1 MSSQRQFGPMITPI
15 VIQVVYWILIVLVI
29 FGALAAVQFHALA
42 GAVVLI
48 AGLLAV
54 RIIAEVPMLVFR
66 MGETVN
72 DIKDLTFQR
81 VHSSKTIPRGEAY
94 LRIMDFITF
103 RRMITPDLIM
113 ALTVLLAI
121 AYFVIL
127 IAGFAAV
134 VESEADPVFLVI
146 FIVGFSVV
154 WLCVLL
160 VFRIITEVLLA
171 IFGINGNLSEIRNV
185 LLDAAPNASDSVRF
199 KIREFVTFR
208 RMVTPIVIQ
217 MLYWIA
223 TVAVI
228 YSAFDFLFG
237 ASEDEIVTN
246 PLLRLLLASL
256 LLIGG
261 FLVVRILAEMS
272 VIPFRINGTLTDI
285 KNLTLREAVANAP
298 AETGTIGD
306 FIAFRRMISPILIQ
320 LLYWILSLG
329 VGVGVLWLMFQLG
342 QSSDFGM
349 GSNVSWFS
357 AEGLVAGA
365 TMAVLLLFLLLIIR
379 TYAEQF
385 LVTFRINET
394 LTDIRNVTVQQAG
407 VKLYDE
413 SSSLGDF
420 ITFGRMISPIIIRV
434 LYWVLTVAIAVGSIA
449 WLNLGSEIVEDPAVR
464 FLVAVAILI
473 VGLLAVRVYSEALM
487 VAFRINETFTDIRD
501 ARRRQLEDKQDEVS
515 TQPASS

>member
-1 MSSQRQFGPMITPI
+1 MITPI
-15 VIQVVYWILIVLVI
+15 VIQVVYWVLIVLVI
-29 FGALAAVQFHALA
+29 FGAVAAVQLHALA

-134 VESEADPVFLVI
+134 VESEADPAFLVI

-154 WLCVLL
+154 WLSVLL

-185 LLDAAPNASDSVRF
+185 LLDAAPNASDGARF
-199 KIREFVTFR
+199 RIGEFLTFR

-217 MLYWIA
+217 VLYWIGIA
-223 TVAVI
+223 AVFLG
-228 YSAFDFLFG
+228 SGGFLFG
-237 ASEDEIVTN
+237 TSEDEIVTN
-246 PLLRLLLASL
+246 PVLRFLFAGLLLV
-256 LLIGG
+256 GG
-261 FLVVRILAEMS
+261 FLLVRILAELS
-272 VIPFRINGTLTDI
+272 ILPFRINGTLTDI
-285 KNLTLREAVANAP
+285 RNLTVRDAVGKASS
-298 AETGTIGD
+298 ETGTVGD
-306 FIAFRRMISPILIQ
+306 FIAFRRMISPILMQ
-320 LLYWILSLG
+320 LLYWILTLG
-329 VGVGVLWLMFQLG
+329 VGIGTVWLTIQFSG
-342 QSSDFGM
+342 SSD
-349 GSNVSWFS
+349 SDISWFG
-357 AEGLVAGA
+357 AEGLGAGA
-365 TMAVLLLFLLLIIR
+365 AMVVLLLFLLLTIR
-379 TYAEQF
+379 IYAEQF

-394 LTDIRNVTVQQAG
+394 LTDIRNVTVQQTG
-407 VKLYDE
+407 VKLYGE
-413 SSSLGDF
+413 TSSLGDF
-420 ITFGRMISPIIIRV
+420 ITFRRMISPIIIRV
-434 LYWVLTVAIAVGSIA
+434 LYWTLTVAVAVGSIA
-449 WLNLGSEIVEDPAVR
+449 WLDMGSEIVEDPAVR
-464 FLVAVAILI
+464 SLGAVAILAI
-473 VGLLAVRVYSEALM
+473 GLLAVRVYSEALL
-487 VAFRINETFTDIRD
+487 VVFKINETFTDIRD
-501 ARRRQLEDKQDEVS
+501 ATRRQLDDKEDEVS